1 MCEVKYRLFG
11 KELQI
16 MYSWE
21 EILDFHSLR
30 DTLKHGGNEDRYYS
44 SLMQYTGE
52 KDVYGNDIY
61 EGDIVYQEFYDRIS
75 EKHGFTGVVKQR
87 EGAWWIC
94 NGIDHAELLWSELN
108 LNHIKGNIYEN
119 TELLE
124 SWTK

>member
-1 MCEVKYRLFG
+1 MCEIKYRLFG
-11 KELQI
+11 KEHQI

-30 DTLKHGGNEDRYYS
+30 DTLKHGENEDRYYS
-44 SLMQYTGE
+44 PLMQYTGE
-52 KDVYGNDIY
+52 KDVYGNEIY

-94 NGIDHAELLWSELN
+94 NGVNHAELLWSELN
-108 LNHIKGNIYEN
+108 MNHVKGNIYEN
-119 TELLE
+119 VELLE
-124 SWTK
+124 NWTK

>member
-1 MCEVKYRLFG
+1 MCEIKYRLFG

-87 EGAWWIC
+87 EGSWWIC

-119 TELLE
+119 RELLE
-124 SWTK
+124 NWTK

>member
-1 MCEVKYRLFG
+1 MCEIKYRLFG
-11 KELQI
+11 KEHQI

-21 EILDFHSLR
+21 EILEFHSLR
-30 DTLKHGGNEDRYYS
+30 DTLKHGETEDRYYS

-52 KDVYGNDIY
+52 KDVYGNEIY

-124 SWTK
+124 NWTK